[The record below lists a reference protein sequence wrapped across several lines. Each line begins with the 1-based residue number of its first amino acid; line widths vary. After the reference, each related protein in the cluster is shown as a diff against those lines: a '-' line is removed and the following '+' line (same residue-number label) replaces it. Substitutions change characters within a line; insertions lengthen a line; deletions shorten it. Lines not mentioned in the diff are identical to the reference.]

1 MGRQKYRNNSF
12 PTNNRSRSYDRSK
25 NSNFRNSRYSP
36 HRRQNYRHRSRSNSF
51 VRSNKYNKNNVSNRG
66 RFKYKNRSNSRNSTF
81 HPKAYAI
88 NLAELKNGVPDSF
101 KKPNER
107 YLPQKNYK
115 NSKSPSN
122 RNFCYKC
129 GSSNHFA
136 KECTEYP
143 QQDPPYTRCSHCGL
157 LHKDRFCQNK
167 RSRSSSRQQRYSQ
180 SRSNSRS
187 RYSNSPLNHTR
198 FTP

>member
-25 NSNFRNSRYSP
+25 NSNFRNSKYSP
-36 HRRQNYRHRSRSNSF
+36 HRRQKYRHRSRSNSYA
-51 VRSNKYNKNNVSNRG
+51 RSNRYNKNNLSNRG
-66 RFKYKNRSNSRNSTF
+66 RFKYKNRSSSRNNTF

-88 NLAELKNGVPDSF
+88 NIAEFKNGIPDSF
-101 KKPNER
+101 KKPSER
-107 YLPQKNYK
+107 NLPQDNYR

-122 RNFCYKC
+122 RNFCFKC

-143 QQDPPYTRCSHCGL
+143 QQDPPYTHCSHCGL
-157 LHKDRFCQNK
+157 LHKDRFCKDK
-167 RSRSSSRQQRYSQ
+167 RKRSSSKEQ
-180 SRSNSRS
+180 SRSTSRP
-187 RYSNSPLNHTR
+187 NLT
-198 FTP
+198 